1 MGLYKVKITE
11 VRTMS
16 KYYDTDYDFDAL
28 TQARE
33 EYMEGDYMDDAD
45 VEVHIELVEENGNE

>member
-16 KYYDTDYDFDAL
+16 KYYDTDYDFEAL
-28 TQARE
+28 TQAHK

-45 VEVHIELVEENGNE
+45 VEVHIELIEENGDE